1 MPLICVELF
10 RVEAKGQKY
19 EFIALDAVSFFNI
32 IITTSGR
39 STPSERGGG
48 VQSSRPWDKGGPGLK
63 KIFSALRVSFWSKN
77 KVGEQAP
84 QAPPLNLPLI
94 TSGKLSHCYFRP
106 AFYLLL
112 FNEGSVAK
120 VWYNLY
126 FNIIGNPHKIMITPI
141 LSKVNLTT
149 VVHELLVNIKRN
161 FFNVHYLVILSMI
174 VHFIRVCTVPFGG
187 Y

>member
-1 MPLICVELF
+1 MPLIYVELF

-32 IITTSGR
+32 IITTSDGSR
-39 STPSERGGG
+39 PSEKGGG
-48 VQSSRPWDKGGPGLK
+48 SGHPDPEIRGGPGLK
-63 KIFSALRVSFWSKN
+63 KIFLALRVSFWSKN

-84 QAPPLNLPLI
+84 QAPPLDLPLI

-120 VWYNLY
+120 IWYNLY

-149 VVHELLVNIKRN
+149 VVHELLMNIKRN
-161 FFNVHYLVILSMI
+161 SFNVHYLSMI
-174 VHFIRVCTVPFGG
+174 VHFIRVCTVPFGD

>member
-32 IITTSGR
+32 IITTSGG
-39 STPSERGGG
+39 STPSERGWGSG
-48 VQSSRPWDKGGPGLK
+48 HPDPEIRGGPGLK
-63 KIFSALRVSFWSKN
+63 KIFLALRVSFWSKN

-84 QAPPLNLPLI
+84 QAPPLDLPLI

-120 VWYNLY
+120 
-126 FNIIGNPHKIMITPI
+126 I
-141 LSKVNLTT
+141 
-149 VVHELLVNIKRN
+149 
-161 FFNVHYLVILSMI
+161 
-174 VHFIRVCTVPFGG
+174 
-187 Y
+187 

>member
-39 STPSERGGG
+39 STPSERGG

>member
-1 MPLICVELF
+1 MQYLF
-10 RVEAKGQKY
+10 
-19 EFIALDAVSFFNI
+19 LNI

-39 STPSERGGG
+39 SRPSERGGG
-48 VQSSRPWDKGGPGLK
+48 GSGHPDPEIRGGPGRK
-63 KIFSALRVSFWSKN
+63 KIFSALRVSFWTKN

-112 FNEGSVAK
+112 FNESSVAK
-120 VWYNLY
+120 IWYNLY
-126 FNIIGNPHKIMITPI
+126 FNFIGNPHKIMITPI

-149 VVHELLVNIKRN
+149 VVHELLMNIKRN
-161 FFNVHYLVILSMI
+161 SFNVHYLVILNMI
-174 VHFIRVCTVPFGG
+174 VHFIRVCTVPFVG

>member
-1 MPLICVELF
+1 MADPHL
-10 RVEAKGQKY
+10 QK
-19 EFIALDAVSFFNI
+19 
-32 IITTSGR
+32 
-39 STPSERGGG
+39 GGG
-48 VQSSRPWDKGGPGLK
+48 GSSHPDPEIRGRPGLK
-63 KIFSALRVSFWSKN
+63 KNFFSALRVSFWSKN

-120 VWYNLY
+120 IWYNLY

-161 FFNVHYLVILSMI
+161 FFNVHHLVILSMI